1 MQGFELECTTK
12 IYFGTGILEEAI
24 RKSAEKLKGNIL
36 IIVTGNSVKKY
47 GYLGNLVKYLK
58 DIETVKKVDIYM
70 ILSAA
75 IPDLKM

>member
-47 GYLGNLVKYLK
+47 GYLGIHVLIFFV
-58 DIETVKKVDIYM
+58 
-70 ILSAA
+70 ILFIRFYDHPNSYKS
-75 IPDLKM
+75 ICCRLHI